1 MPIAKANMAASNASV
16 LPQLPSSLRRTLMEA
31 MHGMY
36 RLEATMK
43 ASAPAGVMEARRAC
57 TTASWSVAPTENR
70 TASVPAVVSLATKEL
85 SSATVNRQSNP
96 RNEPRGSS
104 HRPKRYSQLVST
116 VPPGNVLIA
125 QTTISAAKMLTAAP
139 CRNSTAR
146 VRTLPK
152 IVLKLGRWYSGSSM
166 MRPLA

>member
-1 MPIAKANMAASNASV
+1 
-16 LPQLPSSLRRTLMEA
+16 MEA

-139 CRNSTAR
+139 RRNSTAR